1 VVPQGMNLF
10 WRYVLAIAGSLAAG
24 ATLFV
29 LSFVVLDFAWTHVVV
44 TDAKQIGMGDG
55 VIVVGGGFV
64 IGCTLG
70 ISALVFVLYRFWL
83 GRASQ

>member
-1 VVPQGMNLF
+1 MNLF
-10 WRYVLAIAGSLAAG
+10 SRYVLAIAGSLAAG

-29 LSFVVLDFAWTHVVV
+29 LSFVVLDFVWTHVIV
-44 TDAKQIGMGDG
+44 TDPRQIGLGDG

-70 ISALVFVLYRFWL
+70 IGALVFVLYRFWPR
-83 GRASQ
+83 RASK